1 MLADG
6 DDGFGWSEGRQAQQ
20 PPPED
25 PACITQRLIDEEL
38 AKIEKEKAELDAE
51 KKRLL
56 EEKRIE
62 EARKQARS
70 DRSQTDTH
78 RRSRSRDR
86 RRSRSR
92 NRRSRSRRR
101 RSRSRDARRSRERNR
116 RKRSI
121 SIPKEPRSPIS
132 SFPLRKERARRI
144 SSDEEDVDGIPMD
157 RPNEPKKMMEWSPN
171 RGTMIRPPEHYE
183 KPSSPKGGKWP
194 QWADNENYKFEDG
207 GPKEPKGGWPDLPK
221 NPEELP
227 W

>member
-25 PACITQRLIDEEL
+25 PASITQRLIDEEL

-51 KKRLL
+51 KTRLLGEKRLEL
-56 EEKRIE
+56 T
-62 EARKQARS
+62 RKQEKS
-70 DRSQTDTH
+70 DRSQRNGQ

-92 NRRSRSRRR
+92 NRRSRSRNR
-101 RSRSRDARRSRERNR
+101 RSRSRDARRSRERHR

-132 SFPLRKERARRI
+132 SFPLRKQRARRL

-157 RPNEPKKMMEWSPN
+157 RPGEPKKIMDWSPN
-171 RGTMIRPPEHYE
+171 RGTMIRPPDNYE
-183 KPSSPKGGKWP
+183 KSTSSNGGKWP
-194 QWADNENYKFEDG
+194 QWADNENFKYDEG

>member
-6 DDGFGWSEGRQAQQ
+6 DDGFGWSEGRKAQQ
-20 PPPED
+20 QPPED

-51 KKRLL
+51 KIRLL
-56 EEKRIE
+56 EEKRME
-62 EARKQARS
+62 LARKQAKS
-70 DRSQTDTH
+70 DKSQTNKH

-92 NRRSRSRRR
+92 NRRSRSR
-101 RSRSRDARRSRERNR
+101 DARRSRERHR
-116 RKRSI
+116 RKRSP
-121 SIPKEPRSPIS
+121 SIPKEPRSPIN
-132 SFPLRKERARRI
+132 SFPLRKQRTRRI

-157 RPNEPKKMMEWSPN
+157 RPSEPKKMTEWSPN
-171 RGTMIRPPEHYE
+171 RGTMIRPPDSYE
-183 KPSSPKGGKWP
+183 KPSSTKGGKWP
-194 QWADNENYKFEDG
+194 QWADNENYKYEEG